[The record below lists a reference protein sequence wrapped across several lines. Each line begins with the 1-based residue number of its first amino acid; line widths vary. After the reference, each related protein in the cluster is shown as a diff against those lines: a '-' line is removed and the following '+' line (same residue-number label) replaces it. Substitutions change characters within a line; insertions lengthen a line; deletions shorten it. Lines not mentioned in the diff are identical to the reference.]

1 MNKEAIQKKSRK
13 DVKLIFKD
21 IERGLSSDSRKYSI

>member
-21 IERGLSSDSRKYSI
+21 ISDSRKYSIKSN